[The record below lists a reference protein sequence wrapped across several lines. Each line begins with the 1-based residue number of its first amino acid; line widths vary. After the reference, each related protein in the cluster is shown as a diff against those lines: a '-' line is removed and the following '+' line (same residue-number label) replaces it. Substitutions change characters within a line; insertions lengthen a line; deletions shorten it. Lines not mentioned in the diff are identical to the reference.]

1 MNEQNQ
7 MKPNS
12 TGWRK
17 LLAKRWLFPVMYVAV
32 AGIMLTLM
40 WVYQNDMIDSG
51 QQQAAVVSEKTD
63 RPANNNGQPT
73 GDVVAVN
80 KPAETMI
87 WPHLS
92 DKPVQVVLPFYD
104 VEAPAAARQQALVE
118 YDRTYVPHTGIDFAR
133 KDQKPFPVISALS
146 GTVTRVETHPLLGQ
160 FIEITH
166 ENNLVTVYQSLSRSD
181 VKPNAQV
188 KQGDIIAQAGRNE
201 FEKDLGVHLH
211 FEVRQNGL
219 AVNPTQWIPKQP

>member
-63 RPANNNGQPT
+63 RQQT
-73 GDVVAVN
+73 
-80 KPAETMI
+80 TMDN
-87 WPHLS
+87 L
-92 DKPVQVVLPFYD
+92 
-104 VEAPAAARQQALVE
+104 R
-118 YDRTYVPHTGIDFAR
+118 
-133 KDQKPFPVISALS
+133 
-146 GTVTRVETHPLLGQ
+146 GTL
-160 FIEITH
+160 
-166 ENNLVTVYQSLSRSD
+166 
-181 VKPNAQV
+181 
-188 KQGDIIAQAGRNE
+188 
-201 FEKDLGVHLH
+201 
-211 FEVRQNGL
+211 
-219 AVNPTQWIPKQP
+219 